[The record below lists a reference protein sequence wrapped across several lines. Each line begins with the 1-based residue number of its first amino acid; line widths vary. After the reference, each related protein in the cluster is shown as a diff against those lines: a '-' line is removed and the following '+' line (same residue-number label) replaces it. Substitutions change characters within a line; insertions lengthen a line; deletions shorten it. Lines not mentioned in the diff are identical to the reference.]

1 MTKILFI
8 CYGNICRSPTAEFVM
23 KDLVNKA
30 GLKGDFEI
38 ASAATSDEELGNG
51 VYAPSRRLLAA
62 HGIDCAGKTARQIN
76 RGDYRHYDLI
86 IGMDAQNM
94 RYLRRYYD
102 GDPESRIKNLLDY
115 TGTVG
120 EEIADPWYTRDFE
133 RAWDEIYAGCTALLG
148 TLTGAKLID
157 FSRCRSRDELYAE
170 LARKLAWESW
180 YGHNLDAL
188 WDVLTGMPLGAGRYI
203 IIPPD
208 NGADEELCKYASRIK
223 ALFCSAK
230 RLYEGDTAQN

>member
-1 MTKILFI
+1 MAKILFI
-8 CYGNICRSPTAEFVM
+8 CYGNICRSPTAEFIM
-23 KDLVNKA
+23 KDLVGRA
-30 GLKGDFEI
+30 GLAENFEI

-94 RYLRRYYD
+94 RYLRRFYD
-102 GDPESRIKNLLDY
+102 GDPEGRIRNLLDY

-133 RAWDEIYAGCTALLG
+133 RAWDEIYAGCSALLG
-148 TLTGAKLID
+148 ALTGAVLID

-170 LARKLAWESW
+170 LAGKLAWESW

-188 WDVLTGMPLGAGRYI
+188 WDVLTGMPLGEGRFI
-203 IIPPD
+203 VIPPD
-208 NGADEELCKYASRIK
+208 NGADEELRRYAARIK
-223 ALFCSAK
+223 ELCRRAN
-230 RLYEGDTAQN
+230 RLYEGDAAQS